1 MGPPSHPSDEQQ
13 QQQQREISIF
23 WDYENLP
30 LPSWSKPVDACKS
43 IVKLVSKYGRIVDRR
58 LYNDFRNPS
67 GQQLWSS
74 LDSSGFD
81 LVNTP
86 RRNKKETLDKKLIAD
101 VLTFVWDSAVRNDN
115 CKPCV
120 VLLTSDG
127 DYAYCL
133 SKLRDRGGDEYC
145 HVWKGWYGR

>member
-1 MGPPSHPSDEQQ
+1 MGTMAPPSHTSD
-13 QQQQREISIF
+13 QQQREISTS

-30 LPSWSKPVDACKS
+30 LPSCSKPVDACKS
-43 IVKLVSKYGRIVDRR
+43 ILQLVSKYGRIVDRP
-58 LYNDFRNPS
+58 LYNDFSNPS
-67 GQQLWSS
+67 GQQLLSS

-101 VLTFVWDSAVRNDN
+101 VLTFAWDSAVRNDR

-127 DYAYCL
+127 DYAYYCL
-133 SKLRDRGGDEYC
+133 SKLRDRG
-145 HVWKGWYGR
+145 